1 MEGGS
6 DRAVPLTLEKCQ
18 PCRGH
23 GVRMLFVELEC
34 AKGSHLQAVAGNKT
48 QAPSESLLAAVPAPH
63 HPRAYERGGKGSH

>member
-18 PCRGH
+18 PCRGQ
-23 GVRMLFVELEC
+23 GVLMVSVEVKC

-48 QAPSESLLAAVPAPH
+48 QAPGEPLLAAAHCSTSPQ
-63 HPRAYERGGKGSH
+63 GI